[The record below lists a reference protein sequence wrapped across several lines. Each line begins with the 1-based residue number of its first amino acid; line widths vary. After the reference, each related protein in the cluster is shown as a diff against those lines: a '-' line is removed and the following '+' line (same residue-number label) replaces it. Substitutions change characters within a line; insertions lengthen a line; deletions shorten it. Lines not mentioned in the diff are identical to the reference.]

1 MRAARPPVFHALA
14 GLALGGMAL
23 AAHAQLQDTQGIAFE
38 NEFVRV
44 TRNAAPCGPA
54 GTVGCGER
62 VLVAMGQM
70 GLRVGGTERRASY
83 GDILAF
89 AAGETYQPE
98 PGARFFEVMV
108 KPGHPPARGP
118 AEVIGAENNLPVH
131 DSARFFIYEEKLP
144 VGAIRTRHSHA
155 QRIEI
160 RMSQGP
166 QLQQRI
172 WREAGRDSPSIVNEA
187 PIVNWRE
194 PMIHEVRNTGDQ
206 PLRNFILEFK
216 PGR

>member
-1 MRAARPPVFHALA
+1 MRAAHSITALLL
-14 GLALGGMAL
+14 LATAFGAQ
-23 AAHAQLQDTQGIAFE
+23 AQLQDTQGTAFE

-54 GTVGCGER
+54 GTAGCGER
-62 VLVAMGQM
+62 VLVAMGPM
-70 GLRVGGTERRASY
+70 GLRAGNAERRVAY
-83 GDILAF
+83 GDILVF
-89 AAGETYQPE
+89 AANESYQPE

-108 KPGHPPARGP
+108 KAGHPPARGP
-118 AEVIGAENNLPVH
+118 AEVIGAENNQPVH